1 MHELHRGR
9 PRLVHVLAAGAT
21 ALVLVLT
28 ALISA
33 GPAWAHAARIGSDP
47 ADNAVLPQAPGRVS
61 ATFNETM
68 QPEFAAM
75 TVVGPDGAQWAD
87 GTPTVDGAVISI
99 GVRPGAPAGTY
110 TVNYRATSADGHVVT
125 GSWPFQVTTG
135 TTAPAATPATA
146 APTTPQAEPAS
157 PAPTGLPAW
166 PFAVGAIAVVAAGA
180 VWAVRRRS

>member
-1 MHELHRGR
+1 M
-9 PRLVHVLAAGAT
+9 A
-21 ALVLVLT
+21 LVLT

-33 GPAWAHAARIGSDP
+33 GPAWAHAARLAGDP
-47 ADNAVLPQAPGRVS
+47 ADNAVLPQAPNRVS

-75 TVVGPDGAQWAD
+75 TVVGPDGAQWAE
-87 GTPTVDGAVISI
+87 GTPAVDGAVISI
-99 GVRPGAPAGTY
+99 GVRPGGPAGTY

-135 TTAPAATPATA
+135 ATEASATPMPSGASGASGAPATTQA
-146 APTTPQAEPAS
+146 APAS
-157 PAPTGLPAW
+157 PSPAGLPAW
-166 PFAVGAIAVVAAGA
+166 PFVVGAVAVVAAGA